1 VNIPR
6 RREAG
11 LSTLEVLIS
20 LVLIVL
26 VVVFTW
32 RTIGA
37 TLSLIGSGNQADQKG
52 ARLRTQASGWI
63 QAVTEY
69 TWDLGFGAGACTS
82 ASLPC
87 SFWIPAGA
95 SPYDQGPALP
105 PGFQCG
111 HVVVDYW
118 DGIGGSVDP
127 AVLRLVTVEV
137 YRARS
142 SCTDAGVGGP
152 YLSAHTGIANR

>member
-1 VNIPR
+1 MRTR

-11 LSTLEVLIS
+11 FSTLEVLIS

-37 TLSLIGSGNQADQKG
+37 TLALLGSGNRNDQKA

-63 QAVTEY
+63 QGVTEY
-69 TWDLGFGAGACTS
+69 TRDLGFDACGTM
-82 ASLPC
+82 PC
-87 SFWIPAGA
+87 SFWIPAGTA
-95 SPYDQGPALP
+95 PWSQAPALP

-111 HVVVDYW
+111 HVFIDDW
-118 DGIGGSVDP
+118 DAGGPVSP
-127 AVLRLVTVEV
+127 ADLRLVTIEA
-137 YRARS
+137 YRVRS
-142 SCTDAGVGGP
+142 SCTDAGSGTP
-152 YLSAHTGIANR
+152 YLTAHTGMANK